1 MATSIPLKSLT
12 IHGWLERIFIIV
24 WHIDILYWNTMKH
37 YFKQNGSAFC
47 SQDNWCVH
55 VIVLMQLEILIN
67 YYFSRFHIKI
77 ESPIISMT
85 KVHITLVYR
94 DSFHLQLIFNFLTYT
109 GKQILPNFC
118 LLNSVFK
125 FKKCFA

>member
-1 MATSIPLKSLT
+1 
-12 IHGWLERIFIIV
+12 
-24 WHIDILYWNTMKH
+24 MKH

-55 VIVLMQLEILIN
+55 VMQLEILIN

-85 KVHITLVYR
+85 KVNIALVYR
-94 DSFHLQLIFNFLTYT
+94 DFFPLQLIFNFLTYT